1 MHAAI
6 FRMAMFLALAA
17 LGVSAAAAQRRIRTA
32 CGCTWL
38 MKRRSRWLVCRSNI
52 RAGPTA

>member
-32 CGCTWL
+32 CGCTWS